1 MTYIVYKIS
10 YVDEDDPC
18 AAPAITQSGTI
29 AGEDL
34 NDAID
39 NLFNYYGSANIV
51 RLVFDVLE
59 EDCPVEF
66 SNKTRKEI
74 LDGDM

>member
-1 MTYIVYKIS
+1 MTYIIYKIT
-10 YVDEDDPC
+10 YVDECDPS
-18 AAPAITQSGTI
+18 AEPITSSGTI

-34 NDAID
+34 DSAVD
-39 NLFNYYGSANIV
+39 NLFDYYGSANIV